1 VPQSAQAAGIAYR
14 SDRGSLLDLAHAVGQ
29 ARAALASAMI
39 AKLAA
44 AAFLA
49 ILELAAGAAPEVA
62 IMQHCLVCDQLPET
76 LAPNGIG
83 KRVLEGEAASLT
95 TLRVP
100 AGFAGDRHSHPHE
113 QFVQVLSGSGS
124 LRTEQGE
131 RAFGPGSVFH
141 FPAGTWH
148 AARFDT
154 ETVLVET
161 NLRA

>member
-1 VPQSAQAAGIAYR
+1 
-14 SDRGSLLDLAHAVGQ
+14 
-29 ARAALASAMI
+29 MT
-39 AKLAA
+39 
-44 AAFLA
+44 
-49 ILELAAGAAPEVA
+49 
-62 IMQHCLVCDQLPET
+62 QHCLAWDQLPET
-76 LAPNGIG
+76 LASNGVG
-83 KRVLEGEAASLT
+83 KRTLEGEAASLV

-100 AGFAGDRHSHPHE
+100 AGLVGDRHSHPHE

-124 LRTEQGE
+124 LLTEQGE

-154 ETVLVET
+154 DTVLVET

>member
-1 VPQSAQAAGIAYR
+1 
-14 SDRGSLLDLAHAVGQ
+14 
-29 ARAALASAMI
+29 M
-39 AKLAA
+39 K
-44 AAFLA
+44 
-49 ILELAAGAAPEVA
+49 
-62 IMQHCLVCDQLPET
+62 QHCLTWDQLPQS
-76 LAPNGIG
+76 LAPNGVG
-83 KRVLEGEAASLT
+83 KRVLEGEAASLV

-124 LRTEQGE
+124 GSLLTEQGE

-161 NLRA
+161 NLRT